1 MRIDTHVYANY
12 NIPPFYDSLIAKVLA
27 HGKDRA
33 EAIARM
39 GRILSEL
46 IFEGVKTT
54 IPFNEKVLKNENF
67 KKGIFNTTFLEEEFT
82 NANTE

>member
-1 MRIDTHVYANY
+1 MRVDTHVYANY

-27 HGKDRA
+27 HGKDRE

-39 GRILSEL
+39 GRLLSEL

-54 IPFNEKVLKNENF
+54 IPFHEKVLKNENF
-67 KKGIFNTTFLEEEFT
+67 RKGTFNTTFLEKEFT